1 VRKLGHRSRFGG
13 ASFDLSRMF
22 TRVRQFLVHML
33 DGLREEVETL
43 LDALGGDIEVP
54 ARFLVRDRVLAAS

>member
-1 VRKLGHRSRFGG
+1 
-13 ASFDLSRMF
+13 MF

>member
-1 VRKLGHRSRFGG
+1 
-13 ASFDLSRMF
+13 
-22 TRVRQFLVHML
+22 ML

-54 ARFLVRDRVLAAS
+54 ARFFVRDRVLLPHRSHQMLQIVVHCKIRRNQ